1 MTPLLKSERHKRIR
15 RVIEDSGQATVAEL
29 SVIFGVS
36 EATIRRDLEELD
48 KLGWVQ
54 REHGGALR
62 ASLSI
67 TEPPVLQRV
76 AEQESEKRRIGR
88 AAAELVEDGE
98 TIFLGSGTTTLEVA
112 RNLGGREDLTV
123 ISNALNIATELLN
136 HEGITQIV
144 IGGLLR
150 PSELSLVGHI
160 TEQAIKELR
169 ADKVFV
175 GMRAIDVQHGLTS
188 DYLPEVMTDRAIIE
202 FGSEVI
208 LVADHTK
215 FGRVANAFVA
225 PVTSVDMIVT
235 DENVPNATL
244 RELEELGIKII
255 VV

>member
-1 MTPLLKSERHKRIR
+1 VTPLLKSERHKRIR